1 MKRSPTQLGQA
12 LQFFLLKQGISMEAL
27 AVEMRI
33 SPDSLSNLIHGRRR
47 FKNDTL
53 INLASCAIVRNGGLT
68 LSKLRALRAM
78 DDYTFEEILLALTEF
93 IRMGAVES
101 LPDNFFQ
108 QFQANLELGEY
119 PPAFASK
126 KNALLSLAR
135 SVGA

>member
-1 MKRSPTQLGQA
+1 MKRSPTHLGQA
-12 LQFFLLKQGISMEAL
+12 LQFFLLRHGASMEML
-27 AVEMRI
+27 ANEMNI

-53 INLASCAIVRNGGLT
+53 VTLANTSVMQRGGLT
-68 LSKLRALRAM
+68 LTKLRALRAM
-78 DDYTFEEILLALTEF
+78 DDYSFEEVLQAMAEF

-108 QFQANLELGEY
+108 QFQAELELGEH
-119 PPAFASK
+119 PPALAHR

-135 SVGA
+135 SIDA